1 MKKFV
6 LILFFNLV
14 IQSAVISQPAGIID
28 NDKIFSVLLNE
39 GLNKLT
45 DILTISGKDKIY
57 FVSSAEKDKKF
68 DYVVMNLRKTF
79 PDFKFITGE
88 INVKP
93 DYKIFFNNLNLK
105 TVYKSVG
112 NNPIKE
118 KEIIRELTIN
128 YDVKLTSNDSSIY
141 SDVFFKKYDDK
152 IPYDNIPDVEYGADE
167 FAKGKV
173 PEGSFGERLIV
184 PLIVATVSAVAVIL
198 FYSIRSK

>member
-1 MKKFV
+1 MSKFA
-6 LILFFNLV
+6 LILLIFLLFQCTVNG
-14 IQSAVISQPAGIID
+14 QPAGIVD
-28 NDKIFSVLLNE
+28 NDKIFTALLNE

-57 FVSSAEKDKKF
+57 FVSSAEKNKKF
-68 DYVVMNLRKTF
+68 DYVVLNLRKTF

-93 DYKIFFNNLNLK
+93 DYKMFFNNLNLK
-105 TVYKSVG
+105 TVYKSAG

-118 KEIIRELTIN
+118 KEILRELTIN

-141 SDVFFKKYDDK
+141 SDVFYKKYDDK

-184 PLIVATVSAVAVIL
+184 PLIVATVSAIAIIL